1 MSDHLGP
8 CVALAGHVLPFIRP
22 TSPQHPEDHSED
34 AYDDTFNFQSSNMP
48 VLPVM
53 VLEHS

>member
-22 TSPQHPEDHSED
+22 TSPQHPEDHCED
-34 AYDDTFNFQSSNMP
+34 AYDGTFNFQSSNMP
-48 VLPVM
+48 ALPVM
-53 VLEHS
+53 VLEHP